1 MASKDLVDK
10 NVPHEAKECVLTA
23 PAHWMGHKRMSFLM
37 SSNSSGYK
45 TNLINTTTAVTVG
58 FWSEHAKTKEGSKQ
72 ISAMKKGSKT
82 PTLVFYAGGGH
93 FDVAVVNVSANSK
106 GKLYY
111 KTQCVAGGDLGGEDL
126 TSSITEYVCANKL
139 KRKVRNE

>member
-58 FWSEHAKTKEGSKQ
+58 FWSEHAKTKKGSKQ

-126 TSSITEYVCANKL
+126 TSIITEYVCANKL
-139 KRKVRNE
+139 KRKVRNG